1 MVNKIDNRINYS
13 KFEMQLNMKNIKI
26 KKNISDVITMYIGR
40 QQNKDDTARAQLQHK
55 KTKNN
60 NNNY

>member
-1 MVNKIDNRINYS
+1 MVTKIDNRVSYP
-13 KFEMQLNMKNIKI
+13 KFEIQLNMKNIKI
-26 KKNISDVITMYIGR
+26 
-40 QQNKDDTARAQLQHK
+40 NKDDTARAQLQHK